1 MKNILDHNEVNLQA
15 QFKRWKAQSAHLC
28 GSALVMNRDEAT
40 GLPTEGYERVPMAQ
54 AVQAFFSRVEA
65 GMNDPET
72 TAQRNEFIARAA
84 ADPAVKAQLC
94 ALRVETYQNYVL
106 AHQNIISFFFEQVQ
120 LGTEDVPY
128 AQNETT
134 QEIRVRAIADDS
146 NARRARIIKPQE
158 EEKIPLIWLSTDEIE
173 YTVID
178 IYKGN
183 VVTAALNTIRLAYD
197 MANQREQRCW
207 DLLNSATAANGG
219 PVFLDTFDT
228 TNGSKVLRNFVPNSR
243 INLAN
248 LPQGN
253 DFAVAGNG
261 ANTPFRTAVL
271 KSISRYADQWKGVF
285 PEGDLGVTGR
295 ILIPGKDIA
304 DLGDEVEV
312 GDGNS
317 DTVSDQ
323 ILTQGYATITYLG
336 RRWTLVPDNTIA
348 PGTCYPEFSR
358 KIGRV
363 YSKPS
368 LDEEITDSS
377 MAQKRRN
384 RESRWMKGPFGAYIN
399 VSQLPF
405 VARFKY
411 RD

>member
-94 ALRVETYQNYVL
+94 ALRVETY
-106 AHQNIISFFFEQVQ
+106 
-120 LGTEDVPY
+120 
-128 AQNETT
+128 QNETT